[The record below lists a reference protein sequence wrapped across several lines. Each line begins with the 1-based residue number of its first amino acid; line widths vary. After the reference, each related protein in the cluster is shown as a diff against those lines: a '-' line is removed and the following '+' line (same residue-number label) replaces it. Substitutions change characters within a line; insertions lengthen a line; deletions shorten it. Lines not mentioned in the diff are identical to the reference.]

1 MFTGGGTVGPK
12 AEVVDR
18 EGISE
23 AYDVNRSEGK
33 ERAGANSVLM
43 GTQMHDSRSATL
55 SRTDIFQAVDTSEGS
70 EVSGSDEEDLAW
82 TTWFCKLP
90 GNEFLCEVD
99 DCFILDNFNLC
110 GLRHQV
116 PFYDNALDLI
126 LDDDSS
132 SHGSILVKRG
142 PTGHGRLIHM
152 ASSNE
157 VVIQVGRVVLD
168 RCCVK
173 EIYFV
178 LSINVNGLIHARYIL
193 TDKGFLSMLNKYNK
207 SEFGRCPRVYCSGQS
222 CLPIGLSDVPGAS
235 TVKIY
240 CPKCEDIYHQPSKY
254 QGNIDGSY
262 FGTAFPHLFLMYY
275 PSRRPK
281 KVSSQSYVPRVF
293 GFNLH
298 KP

>member
-23 AYDVNRSEGK
+23 GYDVNRSEGK
-33 ERAGANSVLM
+33 ETAGANSVLM

-55 SRTDIFQAVDTSEGS
+55 SRTDIFQAVDTSEVS

-99 DCFILDNFNLC
+99 DYFILDDFNLC

-116 PFYDNALDLI
+116 PYYDHALDLI

-132 SHGSILVKRG
+132 SHGKMI
-142 PTGHGRLIHM
+142 TDEQNELIE
-152 ASSNE
+152 SSAE
-157 VVIQVGRVVLD
+157 ML
-168 RCCVK
+168 
-173 EIYFV
+173 Y
-178 LSINVNGLIHARYIL
+178 GLIHARYIL
-193 TDKGFLSMLNKYNK
+193 TSKGFLSMVNKYDK
-207 SEFGRCPRVYCSGQS
+207 HEFGRCPRVYCSGQS
-222 CLPIGLSDVPGAS
+222 CLPVALSDVPGAS

-240 CPKCEDIYHQPSKY
+240 CPKCEDIYHQGSS
-254 QGNIDGSY
+254 NIDGAY
-262 FGTAFPHLFLMYY
+262 FGSAFPHLFLMYY

>member
-132 SHGSILVKRG
+132 SHGSQMI
-142 PTGHGRLIHM
+142 TDEQNELIESAAEM
-152 ASSNE
+152 
-157 VVIQVGRVVLD
+157 L
-168 RCCVK
+168 
-173 EIYFV
+173 Y
-178 LSINVNGLIHARYIL
+178 GLIHARYIL

-254 QGNIDGSY
+254 QGSSNIDGSY

>member
-23 AYDVNRSEGK
+23 GYDVNRSEGK
-33 ERAGANSVLM
+33 ETAGANSVLM

-55 SRTDIFQAVDTSEGS
+55 SRTDIFQAVDTSEVS

-132 SHGSILVKRG
+132 SHGQMI
-142 PTGHGRLIHM
+142 TDEQNELIESAAEM
-152 ASSNE
+152 
-157 VVIQVGRVVLD
+157 L
-168 RCCVK
+168 
-173 EIYFV
+173 Y
-178 LSINVNGLIHARYIL
+178 GLIHARYIL
-193 TDKGFLSMLNKYNK
+193 TSKGFLSMVNKYDK
-207 SEFGRCPRVYCSGQS
+207 HEFGRCPRVYCSGQS

-240 CPKCEDIYHQPSKY
+240 CPKCEDIYHPPSKY
-254 QGNIDGSY
+254 QGSSNIDGAY
-262 FGTAFPHLFLMYY
+262 FGSAFPHLFLMYY

>member
-33 ERAGANSVLM
+33 ETAGANSVLM

-132 SHGSILVKRG
+132 SHGQMI
-142 PTGHGRLIHM
+142 TDEQNELIESAAEM
-152 ASSNE
+152 
-157 VVIQVGRVVLD
+157 L
-168 RCCVK
+168 
-173 EIYFV
+173 Y
-178 LSINVNGLIHARYIL
+178 GLIHARYIL

-240 CPKCEDIYHQPSKY
+240 CPKCEDIYHPPSKY
-254 QGNIDGSY
+254 QGSSSILLLVRIRYFSHLCVLVFFIHIKTDIDGSY